1 MWWLIPNELAGMPL
15 PSVSDQR
22 RKSPGAAAGRF
33 DDDVKF
39 LAGAGIRSVIAALDV
54 PFHREM
60 FEGAGFHYLA
70 LPIPDGCPP
79 TLEQVDRMLAFHD
92 GAPLPLGVHCE
103 GGVGRTG
110 TLLAILLLHRG
121 WPAAAAIKAVKAA
134 MPPALEI
141 PGQLAFISRC
151 ETHLKSRGRAP

>member
-1 MWWLIPNELAGMPL
+1 MPL

-22 RKSPGAAAGRF
+22 RNSPGVAADRF

-39 LAGAGIRSVIAALDV
+39 LAKAGIRSLIAALDI
-54 PFHREM
+54 PWHRKI
-60 FEGAGFHYLA
+60 FEASGFHYLS

-79 TLEQVDRMLAFHD
+79 TLDQVDRMLAFCD
-92 GAPLPLGVHCE
+92 VFPLPLGVHCE

-110 TLLAILLLHRG
+110 TLLAIILLHRG
-121 WPAAAAIKAVKAA
+121 LSAAAAIQAVKAI

-151 ETHLKSRGRAP
+151 ELHLKSRRHPP